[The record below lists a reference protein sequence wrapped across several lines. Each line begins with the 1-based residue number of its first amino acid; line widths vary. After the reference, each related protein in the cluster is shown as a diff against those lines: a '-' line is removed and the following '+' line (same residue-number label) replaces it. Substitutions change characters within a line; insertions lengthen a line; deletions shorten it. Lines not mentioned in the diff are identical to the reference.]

1 MVDCSCLWC
10 VGRIEEAAGPI
21 LLTAY
26 RLDNLASQI
35 LQQHRAPLQY
45 ADFEAHK

>member
-1 MVDCSCLWC
+1 MVDCSCLRR
-10 VGRIEEAAGPI
+10 VGRVEEAAGPI

-35 LQQHRAPLQY
+35 LQHHRAPLQY
-45 ADFEAHK
+45 VDLEAHQ